1 MDKSTDDFG
10 IASDNWEKLTDIRSL
25 KAHLEN
31 LRLWYQADQNP
42 DIIVIESINASIS
55 TLESLY
61 SHLIDLQIKL
71 ITVL

>member
-31 LRLWYQADQNP
+31 IRLWYQADQEP
-42 DIIVIESINASIS
+42 DLVVIESVNACI
-55 TLESLY
+55 LAIDKLY
-61 SHLIDLQIKL
+61 QHLIDLQIKL

>member
-1 MDKSTDDFG
+1 MDKALDDFS

-31 LRLWYQADQNP
+31 IRLWYQADQEP
-42 DIIVIESINASIS
+42 DLVVIESVNACI
-55 TLESLY
+55 LAIDKLY
-61 SHLIDLQIKL
+61 QHLIDLQIKL